1 MPSIAADPR
10 LVASLAASRPH
21 RALNLDTMVEL
32 VARLEHPLGINHS
45 SAVKAA
51 YQRALQRRRPTFGDL
66 ARELAPHQ

>member
-1 MPSIAADPR
+1 MPPIAADPYHM
-10 LVASLAASRPH
+10 AALAASRPH

-51 YQRALQRRRPTFGDL
+51 YQRALQRRRPHSATS
-66 ARELAPHQ
+66 PMS